1 LKQEIGGYFEEGV
14 WHEGQRKSYAPPH
27 WAYHKSQHK
36 VDVYLEK
43 RESPAVRWID
53 MKIMQAWTTERIW
66 AEYKDL
72 CRVMPEDVWEKYGKQ
87 WINKRRLELIK

>member
-1 LKQEIGGYFEEGV
+1 MKRDLISKIADRAVAMYGCRKIDIVMDLCYCIDGGCNL
-14 WHEGQRKSYAPPH
+14 H
-27 WAYHKSQHK
+27 
-36 VDVYLEK
+36 LER

-72 CRVMPEDVWEKYGKQ
+72 CRVMPEDVWEKHGKQ
-87 WINKRRLELIK
+87 WINNRRLELIK

>member
-1 LKQEIGGYFEEGV
+1 V
-14 WHEGQRKSYAPPH
+14 H
-27 WAYHKSQHK
+27 
-36 VDVYLEK
+36 LER

-53 MKIMQAWTTERIW
+53 MKIMRAWTTERIW

-72 CRVMPEDVWEKYGKQ
+72 CRVMPEDMWEKYGKQ